1 MEEVDRMITVDG
13 VNNTNAIWGLSTDV
27 KPTKANGH
35 ANVPNATLWITIDDT
50 SKVFIYDKDGDR
62 WCPVK

>member
-1 MEEVDRMITVDG
+1 MITVDG
-13 VNNTNAIWGLSTDV
+13 VNNTNAIWGLSTDT

-62 WCPVK
+62 WIAVK

>member
-1 MEEVDRMITVDG
+1 MITVDG
-13 VNNTNAIWGLSTDV
+13 VNNTNAIWGLSTDQ

-62 WCPVK
+62 

>member
-13 VNNTNAIWGLSTDV
+13 VNNTNAIWGLSTDQ

-62 WCPVK
+62 